1 MIIIGYIEA
10 EETGCEVSM
19 LVLRGCMVVSST
31 FPPPE
36 RGVNNLR
43 RKQPLLSASLAV
55 LATKLASVLIN

>member
-1 MIIIGYIEA
+1 VIIIGFIEA
-10 EETGCEVSM
+10 DETGCEVSM
-19 LVLRGCMVVSST
+19 LVLRGFMLLSST

-55 LATKLASVLIN
+55 LQN

>member
-1 MIIIGYIEA
+1 
-10 EETGCEVSM
+10 
-19 LVLRGCMVVSST
+19 MVVSST